1 MFMFIIVFSL
11 GHTLTTFTFTCGFV
25 RKSLF
30 VWFFIFIRWQKADLH
45 PLCMLFYGILR
56 LSECKIKFF
65 FDTLYYF
72 LVNSVISLVQTFAQL
87 FLDLHQRNGP
97 T

>member
-11 GHTLTTFTFTCGFV
+11 GHTLTTFTFTYGFV

-30 VWFFIFIRWQKADLH
+30 VRSFIFIRWQKADLY

-72 LVNSVISLVQTFAQL
+72 LVNSVISLVQTFAQV
-87 FLDLHQRNGP
+87 FLDLHQ
-97 T
+97 